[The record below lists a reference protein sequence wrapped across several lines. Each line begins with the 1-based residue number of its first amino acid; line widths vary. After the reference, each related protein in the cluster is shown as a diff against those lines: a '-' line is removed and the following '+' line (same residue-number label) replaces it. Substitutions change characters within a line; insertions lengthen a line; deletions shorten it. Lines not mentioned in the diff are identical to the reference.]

1 MMSPRLE
8 PQEYPLCY
16 YCDGQGNVEVNSI
29 IDVGGV
35 VRDTTDIHDFTGHPL
50 EILIDCPFCDATG
63 NQPRKPN
70 RQIWM

>member
-1 MMSPRLE
+1 MMTPRLE

-35 VRDTTDIHDFTGHPL
+35 ARDITGL
-50 EILIDCPFCDATG
+50 QMDILIDCPFCDATG
-63 NQPRKPN
+63 NQPKKPD
-70 RQIWM
+70 RRIMI